1 VRRRLDVEMVRRGIV
16 GSRSEAALAI
26 RSGKVAVAGRP
37 AAKTSTLVSPEES
50 IALAGPSRRFVSRG
64 GDKLDAALDRF
75 GIDVTGR
82 RALDA
87 GSSTGGFTDCL
98 LSRGAAHVIA
108 LDVGYGQLDW
118 RLRED
123 HRVTVLERTNIRSVD
138 PEALPY
144 RADLVV
150 ADLSFIS
157 LVTVLAALVSCS
169 DPRAEFVLL
178 VKPQFEA
185 GREDVGSGGV
195 VSDPSVWRR
204 ALASVAEACTKEGV
218 RPREAMAS
226 PLLGPAGNVEF
237 LLYGVRGS
245 EWTTGEGKREAGLDP
260 TSDIAAPIEAAVA
273 EGISVLAAGRATK
286 TEANRAGR

>member
-1 VRRRLDVEMVRRGIV
+1 MVRRGVV

-26 RSGKVAVAGRP
+26 RSGKVTVAGHP
-37 AAKTSTLVSPEES
+37 AAKAGTLVSPDEP

-64 GDKLDAALDRF
+64 GEKLDAAIDRF
-75 GIDVTGR
+75 GIEVIGR

-87 GSSTGGFTDCL
+87 GASTGGFTDCL

-123 HRVTVLERTNIRSVD
+123 PRVTVLERTNIRFVD
-138 PEALPY
+138 PAALPY

-157 LVTVLAALVSCS
+157 LATVLPALASCS
-169 DPRAEFVLL
+169 GPGAEFVIL

-185 GREDVGSGGV
+185 GRDDVGAGGV
-195 VSDPSVWRR
+195 VSHPNAWRR
-204 ALASVAEACTKEGV
+204 AVGYVADACLKEGV
-218 RPREAMAS
+218 RPKGVMVS
-226 PLLGPAGNVEF
+226 PLLGPAGNAEF
-237 LLYGVRGS
+237 LLHGGRGS
-245 EWTTGEGKREAGLDP
+245 GPTTGTEAAAEIPGLA
-260 TSDIAAPIEAAVA
+260 SDIDEQIEAAVA
-273 EGISVLAAGRATK
+273 EAVSLRGARHVTRP
-286 TEANRAGR
+286 EADRAGR